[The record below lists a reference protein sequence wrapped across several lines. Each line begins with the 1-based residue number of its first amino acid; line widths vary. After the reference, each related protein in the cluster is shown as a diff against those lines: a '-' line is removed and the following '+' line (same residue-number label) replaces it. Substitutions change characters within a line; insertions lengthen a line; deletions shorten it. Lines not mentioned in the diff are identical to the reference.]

1 MLLQRL
7 SQVSQIYKGKP
18 MLKFNEYLKEENE
31 DVIETDD
38 RHLEENLDALNT
50 ELDTLTAKPY
60 QNAPLML
67 TQLRGV
73 LERYGINLPQQAT
86 VNFMNLSAELVYTL
100 GETGKYLYMVYD
112 TNEDAYVDGYA
123 QVVDGEELSMLAS
136 AEVLNTDRNM
146 IGVRHSDWYRK
157 RDDDAGNSSEY

>member
-1 MLLQRL
+1 
-7 SQVSQIYKGKP
+7 

-31 DVIETDD
+31 DVIETDA
-38 RHLEENLDALNT
+38 RRLEENLDALNI
-50 ELDTLTAKPY
+50 ELDTLTSKPY

-67 TQLRGV
+67 TQMRGV

-100 GETGKYLYMVYD
+100 GDTDKYLYIVYD

-123 QVVDGEELSMLAS
+123 QVVDGEELSMIAS
-136 AEVLNTDRNM
+136 SEVLNTDRNM
-146 IGVRHSDWYRK
+146 IGIRHSDWYRK
-157 RDDDAGNSSEY
+157 RDDDAGNSDEY

>member
-1 MLLQRL
+1 
-7 SQVSQIYKGKP
+7 
-18 MLKFNEYLKEENE
+18 
-31 DVIETDD
+31 VIDTDT
-38 RHLEENLDALNT
+38 RHLLENLDALNT
-50 ELDTLTAKPY
+50 ELDALTAKPY

-100 GETGKYLYMVYD
+100 GDSSHYLYMVYD

-123 QVVDGEELSMLAS
+123 QVVDEEELSMLAS
-136 AEVLNTDRNM
+136 SEVLNTDRNL
-146 IGVRHSDWYRK
+146 IAVRHSDWYRK
-157 RDDDAGNSSEY
+157 RDDDAGNSDEY

>member
-1 MLLQRL
+1 M
-7 SQVSQIYKGKP
+7 I
-18 MLKFNEYLKEENE
+18 KFNEFLKEENE
-31 DVIETDD
+31 DVVETDT
-38 RHLEENLDALNT
+38 RHLLENQDALNA
-50 ELDTLTAKPY
+50 ELDTLTMKPY

-100 GETGKYLYMVYD
+100 GDSGCYLYLIYD

-123 QVVDGEELSMLAS
+123 QVVDSEELSMLAS
-136 AEVLNTDRNM
+136 SEVLNTDRNM

>member
-1 MLLQRL
+1 
-7 SQVSQIYKGKP
+7 

-31 DVIETDD
+31 DVIETDA
-38 RHLEENLDALNT
+38 RRLEENLDALNI
-50 ELDTLTAKPY
+50 ELDTLTSKPY

-67 TQLRGV
+67 TQMRGV

-100 GETGKYLYMVYD
+100 GDTDKYLYIVYD

-136 AEVLNTDRNM
+136 SEVLNTDRNM
-146 IGVRHSDWYRK
+146 IGIRHSDWYRK
-157 RDDDAGNSSEY
+157 RDDDAGNSDEY

>member
-1 MLLQRL
+1 M
-7 SQVSQIYKGKP
+7 I
-18 MLKFNEYLKEENE
+18 KFSEFLKEENE
-31 DVIETDD
+31 DVIETDN
-38 RHLEENLDALNT
+38 RHLLENLDALNT
-50 ELDTLTAKPY
+50 ELDALTAKPY

-100 GETGKYLYMVYD
+100 GDSGCYLYLIYD
-112 TNEDAYVDGYA
+112 TNEDGYVDGYA

-136 AEVLNTDRNM
+136 SEVLNTDRNL
-146 IGVRHSDWYRK
+146 IAVRHSDWYRK
-157 RDDDAGNSSEY
+157 RDDDAGNTSEY

>member
-1 MLLQRL
+1 
-7 SQVSQIYKGKP
+7 

-31 DVIETDD
+31 DVIETDA
-38 RHLEENLDALNT
+38 RRLEENLDALNT

-67 TQLRGV
+67 TQMRGV

-100 GETGKYLYMVYD
+100 GDTDKYLYIVYD

-136 AEVLNTDRNM
+136 SEVLNTDRNM
-146 IGVRHSDWYRK
+146 IGIRHSDWYRK
-157 RDDDAGNSSEY
+157 RDDDAGNSDEY

>member
-1 MLLQRL
+1 
-7 SQVSQIYKGKP
+7 
-18 MLKFNEYLKEENE
+18 MLKFNEFLKEETE

-38 RHLEENLDALNT
+38 RHLEENLDALNS

-86 VNFMNLSAELVYTL
+86 VNFMNLSAELVYGL
-100 GETGKYLYMVYD
+100 GDTDKYLYLVYD

-136 AEVLNTDRNM
+136 SEVLNTDRNL
-146 IGVRHSDWYRK
+146 IAVRHSDWYRK
-157 RDDDAGNSSEY
+157 RDDDAGNSDEY

>member
-1 MLLQRL
+1 
-7 SQVSQIYKGKP
+7 
-18 MLKFNEYLKEENE
+18 MLKFNEFLKEENE
-31 DVIETDD
+31 DVIETDA
-38 RHLEENLDALNT
+38 RHLEENLDALNA

-86 VNFMNLSAELVYTL
+86 VNFMNLSAELVYGL
-100 GETGKYLYMVYD
+100 GDTDKYLYLVYD
-112 TNEDAYVDGYA
+112 TNDDAYVDGYA
-123 QVVDGEELSMLAS
+123 QVVDSEELSMLAS
-136 AEVLNTDRNM
+136 SEVLNTDRNM

-157 RDDDAGNSSEY
+157 RDDDAGNTDEY